1 MSYGNDNEVCFTK
14 SDVTQIIGNNGVGK
28 SSLAVILEEGLY
40 NKNSKG
46 IPKGD
51 LENRFSEDKGYSIT
65 IEFSKGDDHYV
76 VEKVVKSSAKV
87 KLFRN
92 SQDISGHTTTQTYS
106 LIQGIIGADFNTFT
120 KLVNQSMSSS
130 LDFLTATDTNRKK
143 FLIDLIGLERYS
155 KMESKVKEQL
165 IEANKSLN
173 ELNTKITFLSNDIK
187 QTEVMASKELME
199 VPECDNYIDAMSEVM
214 ADINVLEKEMAD
226 IVSVNNQK
234 RARNS
239 RVKQYLDLERLEPN
253 KPDAVKVDTQPIHIE
268 IAELQAAV
276 KEKTQEALKL
286 SNIKTECPT
295 CLRPFD
301 DVPDMSQQITTLRKD
316 AENLQKVLRE
326 KQVVLQNANA
336 TNMEIDQYAAFISK
350 KTGALRDLD
359 NDIEIRELESIES
372 YSGRISELKDKHN
385 QLKAEHRNL
394 LRQAD
399 EAKEHNTRIQV
410 ANERIEDLRKQ
421 LDGLS
426 TECLAKE
433 VADLT
438 LLKEV
443 FSNKGLVSY
452 KIESSIKVFE
462 KLINEYL
469 SELSKGQ
476 FALVFEVNESKLQV
490 KLYDSGT
497 LINIKSVSSGELN
510 KINTS
515 TLLAV
520 RKLMS
525 AVSKVNINLLF
536 IDEVSSVLDG
546 TSRDELT
553 ELVLKEHHLNT
564 FMVTHEYTHPLTDK
578 LNIVKEDKISRI
590 THGQ

>member
-165 IEANKSLN
+165 TEANKSLN